1 MIIVQFFIFDSSSAY
16 GGGSYHILLK
26 FNTHIY
32 FLICSLNYVQTV
44 GQSKI

>member
-1 MIIVQFFIFDSSSAY
+1 MIIVEFFIFNSNSTY
-16 GGGSYHILLK
+16 GGRSYYNLLK